1 MVLNA
6 MNSQINFNIKLTILL
21 LIVYAGKCNFCV
33 GQTNT
38 VQWLTLQELEIAQIK
53 KPKKVIIE
61 IYSKDCEWCKKFE
74 REVLANPIITN
85 YINLNFYL
93 VKAELFDK
101 KPVIFNS
108 KKLLSTNGF
117 HPITAEYLKGQVP
130 ISLPTQI
137 FFDEKFTILNF
148 LKGYNTPKNFESA
161 LHYFGGNH
169 YQKQGW
175 NEFLKGFQGQIIE

>member
-1 MVLNA
+1 
-6 MNSQINFNIKLTILL
+6 MNNQVNFNIRLTILL
-21 LIVYAGKCNFCV
+21 LIIYTGKCNFSL
-33 GQTNT
+33 GQNNAI
-38 VQWLTLQELEIAQIK
+38 QWLTLQELEIAQIK

-74 REVLANPIITN
+74 LEVLANPIITN
-85 YINLNFYL
+85 YINSNFYFAK
-93 VKAELFDK
+93 VEVNDK
-101 KPVIFNS
+101 KPITFNG

-137 FFDEKFTILNF
+137 FFDEKLTILNF

-169 YQKQGW
+169 YQKQSW
-175 NEFLKGFQGQIIE
+175 SEFLKVFHGQIIE